1 MDLIKVDELLKEYD
15 EHRIAIKV
23 MIADLEALKD
33 NIDRIIPTTLEARY
47 VRFFEEKIKTVTSLF
62 NALLEMRKEIARSVK
77 EEIEIRRK
85 VDKGE
90 SQYDIEEIFNKNRTE
105 IFKEHGKISEDG
117 NQYIIEDPF
126 AKDLVGKLID
136 ELMEEEVE
144 INIPTITLED
154 LGEIDME
161 LGVLV
166 QLHWL
171 IKE

>member
-90 SQYDIEEIFNKNRTE
+90 SQYDIEEIFNISDLADKVDA
-105 IFKEHGKISEDG
+105 FQKEKDKMREKIEK
-117 NQYIIEDPF
+117 
-126 AKDLVGKLID
+126 KDLSEYKD
-136 ELMEEEVE
+136 
-144 INIPTITLED
+144 INIP
-154 LGEIDME
+154 
-161 LGVLV
+161 GVTERI
-166 QLHWL
+166 Q
-171 IKE
+171 K